1 VIDDSDHLARNEK
14 VSGGAASFDASA
26 EVGARRN
33 GGRAWVLDRL
43 GGLRTSLLETFNR
56 EMDEGRG
63 FLWLPVCFGVGILIY
78 FALPREPSAAGVLV
92 LAFVTVLAAWL
103 SRLRADFFR
112 VMMIIAFVALGASV
126 MKLRTDHVAAA
137 KIPWEQSTIVSG
149 WVVEKTLASRGGIR
163 IALRVH
169 EMERFEADQTP
180 EIVRITIRSNTEAIS
195 VGDALSV
202 TARLRPPGGPVIPG
216 GYDFA
221 RTAYYDRI
229 GGSGFS
235 YGAARPA
242 DLGPPPFSVR
252 IREPL
257 ARLRDTI
264 RNRVMAAL
272 PGDPGR
278 IAVALVTGDRRGI
291 STATQEAMWES
302 GLGHILAISG
312 LHMALIAGTAFW
324 LIRALLALSTRLALR
339 WPIKKWSAIGALGV
353 ATFYLGISGAHIAT
367 QRAYIM
373 IAIMFVAVL
382 LDRRAITLRNVA
394 LSAFVVLL
402 IAPESVLTA
411 SFQMSFAATIALVAA
426 YEELSERFAN
436 RPRLGD
442 RRGPGLFGRG
452 WRFMSGLF
460 FTSLVAG
467 LATMPFAIFHF
478 QRTAPLTLVA
488 NMLAMPLVATIVM
501 PMVLASIML
510 MPFGLEIVPL
520 TIMSWGLSWVIAVA
534 KWTSEWTG
542 GAGGVPMAPPLFLL
556 CIVTGF
562 LWLALWRERW
572 RLLGVIPM
580 LAAIPIAILAPRPDI
595 LVNGEGTT
603 AAIRG
608 EAGRYSMITGKSNRF
623 TIENW
628 LRADAD
634 PRKAKAEDIAEGV
647 LCDPIGC
654 IGKYG
659 EQEMKLSLVLQRE
672 AFWEDCRLAGI
683 VVSSL
688 SAPEGC
694 EDSAIV
700 IDRARLRRY
709 GAHAFY
715 RIDGAESAV
724 PQFRIETAYP
734 EIARPWMAAF
744 NSDE

>member
-1 VIDDSDHLARNEK
+1 MIDDSDHLARAGK
-14 VSGGAASFDASA
+14 ASGRAASFGASA
-26 EVGARRN
+26 DHDATAPERVDGF
-33 GGRAWVLDRL
+33 
-43 GGLRTSLLETFNR
+43 RTSLAEMFTK

-78 FALPREPSAAGVLV
+78 FALPREPSSVGLAAI
-92 LAFVTVLAAWL
+92 AIASVLAAWL
-103 SRLRADFFR
+103 SRHRAGLFR
-112 VMMIIAFVALGASV
+112 VTMIIAFVALGASF
-126 MKLRTDHVAAA
+126 MKIRTDRVAAP
-137 KIPWEQSTIVSG
+137 KIPFEQSTIVSG
-149 WVVEKTLASRGGIR
+149 WVVAKDLASRGGVR

-169 EMERFEADQTP
+169 EMERFAADEAPDF
-180 EIVRITIRSNTEAIS
+180 VRITIRSNTESIS
-195 VGDALSV
+195 VGDALAI

-221 RTAYYDRI
+221 RAAYYEQI

-242 DLGPPPFSVR
+242 DIGPPPFSVR
-252 IREPL
+252 IWVPL
-257 ARLRDTI
+257 ARLRDAI

-278 IAVALVTGDRRGI
+278 IAVALITGDRRGI
-291 STATQEAMWES
+291 STATQEAMWQS

-312 LHMALIAGTAFW
+312 LHMALIAGAAFW
-324 LIRALLALSTRLALR
+324 LIRALLAFSARLALF
-339 WPIKKWSAIGALGV
+339 WPIKKWAALGALGV
-353 ATFYLGISGAHIAT
+353 ATFYLGISGAHVAT

-442 RRGPGLFGRG
+442 RRGPGLFARG

-501 PMVLASIML
+501 PMVLVSIIL
-510 MPFGLEIVPL
+510 MPLGLEIVPL
-520 TIMSWGLSWVIAVA
+520 SIMSWGLGWVIAVA

-542 GAGGVPMAPPLFLL
+542 GAGGVPMVPPLFLL
-556 CIVTGF
+556 CVVIGF
-562 LWLALWRERW
+562 LWLTLWRERW

-580 LAAIPIAILAPRPDI
+580 LAAILIAVLAPRPDI
-595 LVNGEGTT
+595 LVDADGTT

-608 EAGRYSMITGKSNRF
+608 DTGRYSMLTGKSNRF

-659 EQEMKLSLVLQRE
+659 EQGMKLSLVLQRE

-694 EDSAIV
+694 DDSAIV
-700 IDRARLRRY
+700 IDRTRLGRY

-715 RIDGAESAV
+715 RIDGTESAP